1 MKTVMNNFKMMVIT
15 MTAVFMLSFNFV
27 TLASK
32 DSTDNSN
39 EAFQF
44 VGKVENLP
52 VFRLVLNNDNNA
64 NYQVTVK
71 EENGEVIFTEKL
83 KGANIS
89 RMYKLDTDNTD
100 LISGTTFEVTN
111 KTTNQTT
118 IYKIKNLTSTVDNL
132 TIAKL

>member
-27 TLASK
+27 TLAGK

-52 VFRLVLNNDNNA
+52 VFRLVLNSDNNA

-71 EENGEVIFTEKL
+71 EGNGEVIFTEKL

>member
-27 TLASK
+27 TLAGK

-39 EAFQF
+39 DAFQF

>member
-1 MKTVMNNFKMMVIT
+1 MKTVMNNFKMMVIA
-15 MTAVFMLSFNFV
+15 MTAVFTLSFSSV

-32 DSTDNSN
+32 DSTDNSTA
-39 EAFQF
+39 EFQF

-52 VFRLVLNNDNNA
+52 VFRLVLNNDNA
-64 NYQVTVK
+64 ADYQVTVK
-71 EENGEVIFTEKL
+71 EENGEVLFTEKL

-89 RMYKLDTDNTD
+89 RMYKLDTDNRD

-118 IYKIKNLTSTVDNL
+118 VYKIKNLTRTIDNV

>member
-1 MKTVMNNFKMMVIT
+1 MKTVMNNFKIMVIA
-15 MTAVFMLSFNFV
+15 MTAVFTLSFSSV
-27 TLASK
+27 TLAGK
-32 DSTDNSN
+32 DSTDNAN
-39 EAFQF
+39 PEFQF

-52 VFRLVLNNDNNA
+52 VFRLVLNSQNTTY
-64 NYQVTVK
+64 YQVTVK
-71 EENGEVIFTEKL
+71 VDNGEVLFTERL
-83 KGANIS
+83 KGSNIS

-118 IYKIKNLTSTVDNL
+118 VYKINNLTRTIDNV

>member
-1 MKTVMNNFKMMVIT
+1 MKTVMNNFKMMVIA
-15 MTAVFMLSFNFV
+15 MTAVFTLSFSSI
-27 TLASK
+27 TLAGK

-39 EAFQF
+39 AEFQF

-52 VFRLVLNNDNNA
+52 VFRLVLNSENTA

-71 EENGEVIFTEKL
+71 VDNGEVLFTERL
-83 KGANIS
+83 KGSNIS

-118 IYKIKNLTSTVDNL
+118 VYKINNLTRTIDNV